1 MAIDLGPAREL
12 GAEAFGQP
20 GQRTFQLRFI
30 GASGESATVGVEKQH
45 LVGLSVALEQ
55 ILEQLGF
62 ETSKGSAAA
71 AIGGFPSSPD
81 HEYLAG
87 RMSLGLEER
96 DNAIILVVYDMA
108 DTDERS
114 PTLSVR
120 FTPGQADGLR
130 LRLNEII
137 SAGRPICQLCGA
149 PIDPQG
155 HACIRSNGHSK
166 QPIPDAGSDS

>member
-1 MAIDLGPAREL
+1 MAIDLGPAQEL

-30 GASGESATVGVEKQH
+30 GASNESAAVAVEKQH

-55 ILEQLGF
+55 ILEQMGF
-62 ETSKGSAAA
+62 ETSKGHGAA
-71 AIGGFPSSPD
+71 AIAGFPSRPD
-81 HEYLAG
+81 HELVAG

-96 DNAIILVVYDMA
+96 DNAIVLMVYDMA
-108 DTDERS
+108 DADERY
-114 PTLSVR
+114 PTLAVR
-120 FTPGQADGLR
+120 FTTGQAAGLR

-137 SAGRPICQLCGA
+137 SAGRPICPLCGM